1 MNTQRQQDATMDAF
15 EQEYLA
21 WYARAHDT
29 VGQPFDPRVFVGLAR
44 VQWSDMPQ
52 LADAF
57 ARCTASWYESAE
69 QLYTHFLSP
78 QARRQRGDYAGSR
91 LLEHPS
97 LGTLAVLVYH
107 DAQAPEGLSLGGME
121 YLDRVWR
128 MAHEEKRELY
138 WPAGDAVPT
147 SAAPPRSVL
156 RIVHVD
162 RSAQARPAHERMSDG
177 AKFGNSS
184 NARR

>member
-1 MNTQRQQDATMDAF
+1 MHAY

-44 VQWSDMPQ
+44 AQWSDMPQ

-57 ARCTASWYESAE
+57 ARCTASWTESEE

-78 QARRQRGDYAGSR
+78 QDRRQRGAYAGNR
-91 LLEHPS
+91 FLQHPH
-97 LGTLAVLVYH
+97 LGTLVVLVYH
-107 DAQAPEGLSLGGME
+107 DAQAPEGLSIGGME
-121 YLDRVWR
+121 YLDRV
-128 MAHEEKRELY
+128 MGMVHVEKRELY

-147 SAAPPRSVL
+147 SAAPPQQHL
-156 RIVHVD
+156 RIVHLA
-162 RSAQARPAHERMSDG
+162 SRP
-177 AKFGNSS
+177 
-184 NARR
+184 